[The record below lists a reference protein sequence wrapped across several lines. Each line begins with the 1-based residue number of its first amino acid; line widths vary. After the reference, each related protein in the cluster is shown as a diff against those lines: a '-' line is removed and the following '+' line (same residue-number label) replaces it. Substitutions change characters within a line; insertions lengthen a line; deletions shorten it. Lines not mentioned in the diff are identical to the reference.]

1 MMEFEADVMCFGI
14 KESSGTFEGREF
26 SSTTFHLETNLAENA
41 SGRSMGI
48 VTRPFKYGNAS
59 EFNKWEHLAKTPF
72 PIKVKARFTIQA
84 GADNSTSL
92 KLVDIKPISQQK
104 PAA

>member
-1 MMEFEADVMCFGI
+1 MEFESDVLCFGI

-26 SSTTFHLETNLAENA
+26 SSTTFHLETNLAENS
-41 SGRSMGI
+41 SGRSIGI
-48 VTRPFKYGNAS
+48 VTRPFKFGTAS
-59 EFNKWEHLAKTPF
+59 EFEKWNHLSKTPF
-72 PIKVKARFTIQA
+72 PIRVKARFSVQA

-92 KLVDIKPISQQK
+92 KLVDIKPITHQK